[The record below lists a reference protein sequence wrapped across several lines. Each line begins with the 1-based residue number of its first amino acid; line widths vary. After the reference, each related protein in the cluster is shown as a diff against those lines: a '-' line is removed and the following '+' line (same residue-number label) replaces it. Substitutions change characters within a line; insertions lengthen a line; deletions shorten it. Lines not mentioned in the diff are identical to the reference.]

1 MKINENKR
9 VLWTVHALLREVPSC
24 PEANAGLSDCCGAQ
38 VSGTSAESHG
48 PRGAALTERVSM
60 ARGGW
65 DVLLSVLYLGGD
77 GWMGWG
83 RTMEAMGREGEI
95 HTMVSQNRA
104 VLCGMVWGGG
114 GGGDLNFIV
123 AEKSRFAVFV
133 CWDFLNHA
141 WLYVIMAMK

>member
-1 MKINENKR
+1 MPLLIKSENKR
-9 VLWTVHALLREVPSC
+9 VLGTLWTVQALLREVPSC

-65 DVLLSVLYLGGD
+65 DVLLSVLYLGGGGWGMD
-77 GWMGWG
+77 GWG
-83 RTMEAMGREGEI
+83 ERERWKRWDGKERF
-95 HTMVSQNRA
+95 TQWC
-104 VLCGMVWGGG
+104 LVWHGLGG

-141 WLYVIMAMK
+141 